1 LSVRRPGAW
10 LVLAAGALWG
20 TTGTAQALAPSGAAP
35 AAVGAIRLAL
45 GGAGLLAVA
54 LLRGELRQ
62 AARLPQR
69 AVVTAAVTVAAY
81 QISFF
86 SGVSLTGVALGTV
99 IGIGSS
105 PVWAGLLAWLTG
117 AGRPSRRWVLATGLA
132 VAGVILLIAGGRS
145 LQVNVPGV
153 MLALAAGAS
162 YAIFASAGKRLL
174 ESASPDAVMAVVFG
188 LAALL
193 LSPILL
199 QSDIGWVGTP
209 RGAAVALHLG
219 LLATTLSYLLFA
231 RGLRSLPAPTA
242 VTLSLAEPLT
252 AAGLG
257 LLVLQERLSLAALL
271 GGGLL
276 LAGLIS
282 LSWQP
287 GSKP

>member
-1 LSVRRPGAW
+1 MI
-10 LVLAAGALWG
+10 AAGALWG
-20 TTGTAQALAPSGAAP
+20 TTGTAQALAPPGATP
-35 AAVGAIRLAL
+35 AAVGAVRLAL

-62 AARLPQR
+62 AARLPRR
-69 AVVTAAVTVAAY
+69 AVIVAAVTVAAY
-81 QISFF
+81 QVCFF
-86 SGVSLTGVALGTV
+86 KGVSLTGVALGTV
-99 IGIGSS
+99 VGIGSS
-105 PVWAGLLAWLTG
+105 PVWAGLLAWLSG

-145 LQVNVPGV
+145 LQVNLPGV
-153 MLALAAGAS
+153 ILALAAGAS
-162 YAIFASAGKRLL
+162 YAIYASASKRLL
-174 ESASPDAVMAVVFG
+174 ERASPDAVMAVVFG

-199 QSDIGWVGTP
+199 QSDLGWVGTP
-209 RGAAVALHLG
+209 RGAAVVLHLG

-257 LLVLQERLSLAALL
+257 LLVLQERLTMAALL

-276 LAGLIS
+276 LAALIS
-282 LSWQP
+282 LSRQP
-287 GSKP
+287 RSKP

>member
-1 LSVRRPGAW
+1 MRRPGAW

-20 TTGTAQALAPSGAAP
+20 TTGTAQALAPPGATP
-35 AAVGAIRLAL
+35 AAVGAVRLAL

-62 AARLPQR
+62 AARLPRR
-69 AVVTAAVTVAAY
+69 AVVVAAVTVAAY
-81 QISFF
+81 QVCFF
-86 SGVSLTGVALGTV
+86 NGVSLTGVALGTV
-99 IGIGSS
+99 VGIGSS

-117 AGRPSRRWVLATGLA
+117 AGRPSRRWVFATGLA
-132 VAGVILLIAGGRS
+132 VAGVILLIAGGRR
-145 LQVNVPGV
+145 LQVNLPGV
-153 MLALAAGAS
+153 ILALAAGAS
-162 YAIFASAGKRLL
+162 YAIYASASKRLL

-199 QSDIGWVGTP
+199 QSDVGWVGTP

-219 LLATTLSYLLFA
+219 LLATTLAYLLVA

-257 LLVLQERLSLAALL
+257 LLVLQERLTLTALL

-276 LAGLIS
+276 LAGLIGLS
-282 LSWQP
+282 LQP
-287 GSKP
+287 RSKP

>member
-1 LSVRRPGAW
+1 MRRPGAW

-45 GGAGLLAVA
+45 GGAGLLGVA

>member
-1 LSVRRPGAW
+1 MRRPGAW

-20 TTGTAQALAPSGAAP
+20 TTGTAQALAPPGATP
-35 AAVGAIRLAL
+35 AAVGALRLAL

-62 AARLPQR
+62 AGRLPGR
-69 AVVTAAVTVAAY
+69 AVVAAAVTVAAY
-81 QISFF
+81 QVCFF

-99 IGIGSS
+99 VGIGSS
-105 PVWAGLLAWLTG
+105 PVWAGLLAWLAG
-117 AGRPSRRWVLATGLA
+117 GGRPARRWVLATGLA
-132 VAGVILLIAGGRS
+132 VAGVILLIAGGRTLRVS
-145 LQVNVPGV
+145 LPGV

-162 YAIFASAGKRLL
+162 YAIYASASKRLL

-193 LSPILL
+193 LAPILL
-199 QSDIGWVGTP
+199 RSNLAWVGTP

-257 LLVLQERLSLAALL
+257 LLVLQERLTLAGVL

-287 GSKP
+287 RSQP

>member
-1 LSVRRPGAW
+1 MRRPGAW

-20 TTGTAQALAPSGAAP
+20 TTGTAQALAPPGATP
-35 AAVGAIRLAL
+35 AAVGAVRLAL

-257 LLVLQERLSLAALL
+257 LLVLQERLTLAGVL

>member
-1 LSVRRPGAW
+1 MRRPGAW

-20 TTGTAQALAPSGAAP
+20 TTGTAQALAPPGATP
-35 AAVGAIRLAL
+35 AAVGAVRLAL

-62 AARLPQR
+62 AARLPRR
-69 AVVTAAVTVAAY
+69 AVIVAAVTVAAY
-81 QISFF
+81 QVCFF
-86 SGVSLTGVALGTV
+86 NGVSLTGVALGTV
-99 IGIGSS
+99 VGIGSS

-117 AGRPSRRWVLATGLA
+117 AGGPSRRWFFATSLA

-145 LQVNVPGV
+145 LQVNLPGV
-153 MLALAAGAS
+153 ILALAAGAS
-162 YAIFASAGKRLL
+162 YAIYASASKRLL

-193 LSPILL
+193 LFPILL

-219 LLATTLSYLLFA
+219 LLATTLAYLLFA

-257 LLVLQERLSLAALL
+257 LLVLQERLTMAALI

-276 LAGLIS
+276 LAALIGLA
-282 LSWQP
+282 QP
-287 GSKP
+287 RLKP

>member
-1 LSVRRPGAW
+1 MRRPGAW

-20 TTGTAQALAPSGAAP
+20 TTGTAQALAPPGATP
-35 AAVGAIRLAL
+35 AAVGALRLAL

-62 AARLPQR
+62 AGRLPGR
-69 AVVTAAVTVAAY
+69 AVVAAAVTVAAY
-81 QISFF
+81 QVCFF

-99 IGIGSS
+99 VGIGSS

-117 AGRPSRRWVLATGLA
+117 GGRPARRWVLATGLA

-287 GSKP
+287 RSKP

>member
-1 LSVRRPGAW
+1 MRRPGAW

-20 TTGTAQALAPSGAAP
+20 TTGTAQALAPPGATP
-35 AAVGAIRLAL
+35 AAVGAVRLAL

-54 LLRGELRQ
+54 LLRGELGQ
-62 AARLPQR
+62 AARLPGR
-69 AVVTAAVTVAAY
+69 AVLAAAVTVAAY
-81 QISFF
+81 QVCFF

-99 IGIGSS
+99 VGIGSS

-117 AGRPSRRWVLATGLA
+117 AGRPSRRWVFATGLA

-145 LQVNVPGV
+145 LQVSLPGV
-153 MLALAAGAS
+153 ILALAAGAS
-162 YAIFASAGKRLL
+162 YAIYASASKRLL
-174 ESASPDAVMAVVFG
+174 ESASPDAVMAIVFG

-199 QSDIGWVGTP
+199 QSDVGWVGTP

-257 LLVLQERLSLAALL
+257 LLVLQERLTPAALL

>member
-1 LSVRRPGAW
+1 MRRPGAW

-20 TTGTAQALAPSGAAP
+20 TTGTAQALAPPGATP
-35 AAVGAIRLAL
+35 AAVGAVRLAL

-62 AARLPQR
+62 AARLPRR
-69 AVVTAAVTVAAY
+69 AVVVAAVTVAAY
-81 QISFF
+81 QVCFF
-86 SGVSLTGVALGTV
+86 NGVSLTGVALGTV
-99 IGIGSS
+99 VGIGSS

-117 AGRPSRRWVLATGLA
+117 AGRPSRRWVFATGLA
-132 VAGVILLIAGGRS
+132 VAGVILLIAGGRR
-145 LQVNVPGV
+145 LQVNLPGV
-153 MLALAAGAS
+153 ILALAAGAS
-162 YAIFASAGKRLL
+162 YAIYASASKRLL

-199 QSDIGWVGTP
+199 QSDLGWVGTP

-219 LLATTLSYLLFA
+219 LLATTLAYLLFA

-257 LLVLQERLSLAALL
+257 LLILQERLSMAALL

-276 LAGLIS
+276 LAALMS
-282 LSWQP
+282 LSLQP
-287 GSKP
+287 RSKP

>member
-1 LSVRRPGAW
+1 MSVRRPGAW

>member
-1 LSVRRPGAW
+1 MRRPGAW

-20 TTGTAQALAPSGAAP
+20 TTGTAQALAPPGATP
-35 AAVGAIRLAL
+35 AAVGALRLAL

-62 AARLPQR
+62 AGRLPGR
-69 AVVTAAVTVAAY
+69 AVVAAAVTVAAY
-81 QISFF
+81 QVCFF

-99 IGIGSS
+99 VGIGSS

-132 VAGVILLIAGGRS
+132 VAGVILLIAGGRT
-145 LQVNVPGV
+145 LQVSLPGV

-162 YAIFASAGKRLL
+162 YAIYASASKRLL

-193 LSPILL
+193 LAPILL
-199 QSDIGWVGTP
+199 RSNLAWVGTP
-209 RGAAVALHLG
+209 GGAAVALHLG

-257 LLVLQERLSLAALL
+257 LLVLQERLTPAALL

-287 GSKP
+287 RSNP

>member
-1 LSVRRPGAW
+1 MRRPGAW

-20 TTGTAQALAPSGAAP
+20 TTGTAQALAPPGATP
-35 AAVGAIRLAL
+35 AAVGAVRLAL

-62 AARLPQR
+62 AARLPRR
-69 AVVTAAVTVAAY
+69 AVIVAAVTVAAY
-81 QISFF
+81 QVCFF
-86 SGVSLTGVALGTV
+86 KGVSLTGVALGTV
-99 IGIGSS
+99 VGIGSS

-117 AGRPSRRWVLATGLA
+117 AGGPSRRWFFATSLA

-145 LQVNVPGV
+145 LQVNLPGV
-153 MLALAAGAS
+153 ILALAAGAS
-162 YAIFASAGKRLL
+162 YAIYASASKRLL

-193 LSPILL
+193 LFPILL

-219 LLATTLSYLLFA
+219 LLATTLAYLLFA

-257 LLVLQERLSLAALL
+257 LLVLQERLTMAALI

-276 LAGLIS
+276 LAALIGLA
-282 LSWQP
+282 QP
-287 GSKP
+287 RLKP

>member
-1 LSVRRPGAW
+1 MRRPGAW

-20 TTGTAQALAPSGAAP
+20 TTGTAQALAPPGATP
-35 AAVGAIRLAL
+35 AAVGAVRLAL

-62 AARLPQR
+62 AARLPRR
-69 AVVTAAVTVAAY
+69 AVVVAAVTVAAY
-81 QISFF
+81 QVCFF
-86 SGVSLTGVALGTV
+86 NGVSLTGVALGTV
-99 IGIGSS
+99 VGIGSS

-117 AGRPSRRWVLATGLA
+117 AGRPSRRWVFATGLA
-132 VAGVILLIAGGRS
+132 VAGVILLIAGGRR
-145 LQVNVPGV
+145 LQVNLPGV
-153 MLALAAGAS
+153 ILALAAGAS
-162 YAIFASAGKRLL
+162 YAIYASASKRLL

-199 QSDIGWVGTP
+199 QSDVGWVGTP

-219 LLATTLSYLLFA
+219 LLATTLAYLLFA

-257 LLVLQERLSLAALL
+257 LLVLQERLTLTALL

-276 LAGLIS
+276 LAGLIGLS
-282 LSWQP
+282 LQP
-287 GSKP
+287 RSKP

>member
-1 LSVRRPGAW
+1 VRRPGAW

>member
-1 LSVRRPGAW
+1 MRRPGAW

-20 TTGTAQALAPSGAAP
+20 TTGTAQALAPPGATP
-35 AAVGAIRLAL
+35 AAVGALRLAL

-62 AARLPQR
+62 AARLPRR
-69 AVVTAAVTVAAY
+69 AVIVAAVTVAAY
-81 QISFF
+81 QVCFF
-86 SGVSLTGVALGTV
+86 KGVSLTGVALGTV
-99 IGIGSS
+99 VGIGSS

-117 AGRPSRRWVLATGLA
+117 AGGPSRRWFFATSLA

-145 LQVNVPGV
+145 LQVNLPGV
-153 MLALAAGAS
+153 ILALAAGAS
-162 YAIFASAGKRLL
+162 YAIYASASKRLL

-193 LSPILL
+193 LFPILL

-219 LLATTLSYLLFA
+219 LLATTLAYLLFA

-257 LLVLQERLSLAALL
+257 LLVLQERLTMAALI

-276 LAGLIS
+276 LAALIGLA
-282 LSWQP
+282 QP
-287 GSKP
+287 RLKP

>member
-1 LSVRRPGAW
+1 MRRPGAW

-20 TTGTAQALAPSGAAP
+20 TTGTAQALAPPGATP
-35 AAVGAIRLAL
+35 AAVGALRLAL

-62 AARLPQR
+62 AGRLPGR
-69 AVVTAAVTVAAY
+69 AVVAAAVTVAAY
-81 QISFF
+81 QVCFF

-99 IGIGSS
+99 VGIGSS

-117 AGRPSRRWVLATGLA
+117 GGRPARRWVLATGFA
-132 VAGVILLIAGGRS
+132 VAGVILLIAGGRT
-145 LQVNVPGV
+145 LQVSLPGV
-153 MLALAAGAS
+153 TLALAAGAS
-162 YAIFASAGKRLL
+162 YAIYASASKRLL

-193 LSPILL
+193 LAPILL
-199 QSDIGWVGTP
+199 RSNLAWVGTP

-257 LLVLQERLSLAALL
+257 LLVLQERLTPAALL

-282 LSWQP
+282 LSRQP
-287 GSKP
+287 RPKL

>member
-1 LSVRRPGAW
+1 MRRPGAW

-20 TTGTAQALAPSGAAP
+20 TTGTAQALAPPGATP
-35 AAVGAIRLAL
+35 AAVGAVRLAL

-62 AARLPQR
+62 AARLPGR
-69 AVVTAAVTVAAY
+69 AVVAAAVAVAAY
-81 QISFF
+81 QVCFF

-99 IGIGSS
+99 VGIGSS
-105 PVWAGLLAWLTG
+105 PVWAGLLAWLSG

-145 LQVNVPGV
+145 LQVNLPGV
-153 MLALAAGAS
+153 ILALAAGAS
-162 YAIFASAGKRLL
+162 YAIYASASKRLL
-174 ESASPDAVMAVVFG
+174 ERASPDAVMAVVFG

-199 QSDIGWVGTP
+199 QSDLGWVGTP
-209 RGAAVALHLG
+209 RGAAVVLHLG

-257 LLVLQERLSLAALL
+257 LLVLQERLTMAALL

-276 LAGLIS
+276 LAALIS
-282 LSWQP
+282 LSRQP
-287 GSKP
+287 RSKP

>member
-1 LSVRRPGAW
+1 MSRQRGGAW
-10 LVLAAGALWG
+10 LILAAGALWG
-20 TTGTAQALAPSGAAP
+20 TTGTALALAPPGATP
-35 AAVGAIRLAL
+35 AAVGAVRLAL

-69 AVVTAAVTVAAY
+69 AVVIAAVAVAAY
-81 QISFF
+81 QVCFF
-86 SGVSLTGVALGTV
+86 KGVSLTGVALGTV
-99 IGIGSS
+99 VGIGSS

-117 AGRPSRRWVLATGLA
+117 AGRPSLRWVLATGLA
-132 VAGVILLIAGGRS
+132 VPGLILLIAGGRS
-145 LQVNVPGV
+145 LQVNLPGA
-153 MLALAAGAS
+153 MLALAAGAC
-162 YAIFASAGKRLL
+162 YAIYASASKRLL

-199 QSDIGWVGTP
+199 QSDVGWVGTP

-219 LLATTLSYLLFA
+219 LLATTLAYLLFA

-257 LLVLQERLSLAALL
+257 LLVLQERLTLTALL

-276 LAGLIS
+276 LAGLIGLS
-282 LSWQP
+282 LQP
-287 GSKP
+287 RSKP